1 MSQRPAHQASTSSHV
16 VTTER
21 EAREDGPSGRQ
32 PHETVTIR
40 REAAPVDDRGPTT
53 RGDPGA
59 QDAAPPARSPA
70 ADSAQP
76 PPTTVRWS
84 QDVVDN
90 EHMNKKKSKKCCIY
104 HKPRVFGEW
113 SDTDSDS
120 EERGCHNCGG

>member
-1 MSQRPAHQASTSSHV
+1 MSQRPAHQATTSSHV
-16 VTTER
+16 VTTE
-21 EAREDGPSGRQ
+21 DGPSGGR

-40 REAAPVDDRGPTT
+40 RAAVPTDDPEPT
-53 RGDPGA
+53 RHLNLGE
-59 QDAAPPARSPA
+59 QDAPPPAHHPGP
-70 ADSAQP
+70 DSAAQP

-113 SDTDSDS
+113 SDTDSDDDQ
-120 EERGCHNCGG
+120 RGNGCPKCGG